1 VRDIVERLLD
11 NGYELSV
18 RMEAAD
24 EIVWLRKEAKMWR
37 LRATQAASAPS
48 GAAEPAVDGEV
59 RQTQP

>member
-1 VRDIVERLLD
+1 MRDITKRLLD

-24 EIVWLRKEAKMWR
+24 EILWLRKEAKMWR
-37 LRATQAASAPS
+37 LRATQAAE
-48 GAAEPAVDGEV
+48 GVMDAAKPAEADEV